1 MDQRLQTILRQKAI
15 IVQQEVE
22 LSNVMIGIDMGN
34 KYCLYSPGGIKLGQS
49 AEISGGVGGFLLRNI
64 LSNARSATVKLFGSD
79 GHELGEFRKP
89 LRWILSEMSA
99 TLGGQ
104 EVGRAKRTSLIF
116 RNYSI
121 SVMGAPSFTIS
132 SSLFQWG
139 NFKFDVM
146 RGGNHVARIM
156 KRYEGALKMMFTQ
169 ADTFT
174 IEFIDDNLTL
184 EERYTLLA
192 TTFLIDYDCFEQ
204 K

>member
-1 MDQRLQTILRQKAI
+1 MDQRLQSILNQKAI

-22 LSNVMIGIDMGN
+22 LSNVMIGIDTGN
-34 KYCLYSPGGIKLGQS
+34 KYCLHAPGGERLGQS

-64 LSNARSATVKLFGSD
+64 LNNARSATVKLFGND
-79 GHELGEFRKP
+79 GYELGEFRKP
-89 LRWILSEMSA
+89 LRWIFSEMSA

-104 EVGRAKRTSLIF
+104 EVGRAKRTSMVG

-121 SVMGAPSFTIS
+121 SVMGMPTFTIS

-139 NFKFDVM
+139 NFKFDVK
-146 RGGNHVARIM
+146 RGGIHVARIM

-174 IEFIDDNLTL
+174 IEFIDDNLSL

-204 K
+204 R